1 MSVVTSVRHRVDPAP
16 LTALAALGDLVCIG
30 VFVVGGATS
39 GHGFDPV
46 ADAPRLASTFATF
59 AVGWTLASVLAG
71 VHSADARR
79 SVRAAIRRTIPAWL
93 VAAAVAQA
101 LRATPQVP
109 GRAALTLYAVS
120 VVVVLA
126 MLVPW
131 RVAVTVAA
139 NRS

>member
-30 VFVVGGATS
+30 VFVVVGATS

-46 ADAPRLASTFATF
+46 AEAPRIASTFATF
-59 AVGWTLASVLAG
+59 AVGWALASVLAG
-71 VHSADARR
+71 VHSTDGRR
-79 SVRAAIRRTIPAWL
+79 SARETIRRIVPAWL

-131 RVAVTVAA
+131 RLAVVALAS
-139 NRS
+139 RR

>member
-1 MSVVTSVRHRVDPAP
+1 MSVVTSVRRRVDPAP

-30 VFVVGGATS
+30 LFVVVGASS

-59 AVGWTLASVLAG
+59 AVGWTLASVVAG
-71 VHSADARR
+71 VHSAEARTSAR
-79 SVRAAIRRTIPAWL
+79 ETIRRTVPAWL
-93 VAAAVAQA
+93 VAAAVAQV

-109 GRAALTLYAVS
+109 GQAALAFYVVS
-120 VVVVLA
+120 VLVVLA
-126 MLVPW
+126 LLVPW

-139 NRS
+139 NRR